1 MQDVAGSCAILRIK
15 DMLFMM
21 CEQFLM
27 DIKEV

>member
-1 MQDVAGSCAILRIK
+1 MQDVAGSCVILRII

-27 DIKEV
+27 GIKEV